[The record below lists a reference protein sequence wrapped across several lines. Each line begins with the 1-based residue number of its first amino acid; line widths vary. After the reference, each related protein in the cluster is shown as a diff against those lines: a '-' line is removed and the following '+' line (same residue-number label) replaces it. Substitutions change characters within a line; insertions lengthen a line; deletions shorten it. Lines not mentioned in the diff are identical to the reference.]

1 MSAHE
6 LVFCNPPLDHNRP
19 AGGAVIVNA
28 APVELLATLSLELAR
43 DPAQPDAR
51 VVLRGIDTSEASR
64 EHIVELQAPATA
76 VRTVVV
82 VRVPAMGDAT
92 PRRLVLE
99 VTTPGTTCQVRVVS
113 VSPCPA

>member
-19 AGGAVIVNA
+19 SGGTVVVNA

-64 EHIVELQAPATA
+64 EHVVELQAPATA
-76 VRTVVV
+76 VRVIVV
-82 VRVPAMGDAT
+82 VRVPAMADAA
-92 PRRLVLE
+92 PRRLILE
-99 VTTPGTTCQVRVVS
+99 VATPGTTCHARVLS
-113 VSPCPA
+113 VSPCNL

>member
-19 AGGAVIVNA
+19 SGGAVVVNA
-28 APVELLATLSLELAR
+28 APIELLATLSLELAR

-64 EHIVELQAPATA
+64 EHVVELQAPATA

-82 VRVPAMGDAT
+82 VRVPAMGDAA

-99 VTTPGTTCQVRVVS
+99 VTTPGTTCHVRVVS
-113 VSPCPA
+113 VTPCHS